1 MKTCLSHPQASCLF
15 RSLSSLPSSPLKT
28 KAFITSSSTSR
39 MTTSPQNRL
48 NQLFRGITLP
58 AKNPPDQVHF
68 SDQEFIDQAT
78 KNNPPKLPPPASPQ
92 PPLARNDTP
101 VQPATH
107 TDIDYNSDDDDYT
120 NAFVVKPSM
129 RAQELY
135 DQPKPRYL
143 SELHNEKNGNH
154 STRIHATSPTDHL
167 QHDDN
172 DTASSSQ
179 GGQAPRL
186 LGKFCQFVLAAK
198 FPYKYMDDGNDQ
210 VSRQFFADNKFY
222 SRPWDL

>member
-1 MKTCLSHPQASCLF
+1 MKTCLYHPQASCLF
-15 RSLSSLPSSPLKT
+15 RSLSSLSSSPLKT
-28 KAFITSSSTSR
+28 KASITSSSTFR
-39 MTTSPQNRL
+39 MATSPQNRL

-58 AKNPPDQVHF
+58 ATNPPDQVHF

-78 KNNPPKLPPPASPQ
+78 KNNPPKQPPPASPQ
-92 PPLARNDTP
+92 PPTARVDSP
-101 VQPATH
+101 VQPAIN
-107 TDIDYNSDDDDYT
+107 TDINYGSDDDDYT
-120 NAFVVKPSM
+120 NAFIVKPSM

-143 SELHNEKNGNH
+143 SELHNQRNDSH
-154 STRIHATSPTDHL
+154 STSPTHHL
-167 QHDDN
+167 DHDDTG
-172 DTASSSQ
+172 TAFSSQ
-179 GGQAPRL
+179 GGQAFPL